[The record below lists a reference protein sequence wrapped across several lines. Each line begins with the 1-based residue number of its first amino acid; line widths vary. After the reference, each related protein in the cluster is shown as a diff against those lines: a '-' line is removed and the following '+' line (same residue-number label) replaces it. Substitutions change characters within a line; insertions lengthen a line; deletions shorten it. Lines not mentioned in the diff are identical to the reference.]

1 MNSKEQSIKRQ
12 LQCTNCGTEIKQ
24 LTPSKVKKPG
34 EPVAE
39 ELEEITC
46 PVCNYRFVAGV
57 EETEAP
63 LLSREDF
70 ENKLRQLI
78 WAANQGGMKGRD
90 IIESLRQE
98 LEFTVECA
106 EPGFHYTVQIIN
118 LGQENSMKAPA
129 PRVEDYRERLAKHN
143 FNQS

>member
-46 PVCNYRFVAGV
+46 PVCTYRFVAAV
-57 EETEAP
+57 QETEAP

-70 ENKLRQLI
+70 GNKLRQLI
-78 WAANQGGMKGRD
+78 WAANRGGRKGGD
-90 IIESLRQE
+90 IIESLRRMCRTRFP
-98 LEFTVECA
+98 LYRPDNKSG
-106 EPGFHYTVQIIN
+106 PG
-118 LGQENSMKAPA
+118 K
-129 PRVEDYRERLAKHN
+129 
-143 FNQS
+143 FNEGACPQGRGLPGEISQTQF